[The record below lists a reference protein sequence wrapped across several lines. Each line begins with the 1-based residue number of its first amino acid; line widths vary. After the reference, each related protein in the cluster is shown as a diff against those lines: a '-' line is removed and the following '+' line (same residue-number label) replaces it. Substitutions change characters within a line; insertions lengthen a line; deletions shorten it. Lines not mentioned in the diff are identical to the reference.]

1 MTGLLQCINF
11 LERGVTGRALLAF
24 PLRQIVVDWYE
35 YMISKQVT
43 RCSFPEDGRFTA
55 LCIQELIHLYAR
67 VKIED
72 AAKQLGLG
80 VTALKK
86 RCRQVGIQRWPHRQV
101 SEQM

>member
-1 MTGLLQCINF
+1 MRRYIA
-11 LERGVTGRALLAF
+11 GVTLPSSGGIQLLTGTK
-24 PLRQIVVDWYE
+24 

-43 RCSFPEDGRFTA
+43 RCSFPDDGRFEA
-55 LCIQELIHLYAR
+55 FYIQQLIHLYER

-80 VTALKK
+80 ITALKK